1 MTIKPWA
8 VLLTIVVFGGLLA
21 GIFWAGAQERAQQ
34 GPSFLR
40 VDQQGDLHVVFHE
53 KIFRLSP
60 AGRYLNTYS
69 LRDLGVG
76 EMIGG
81 LDFFR
86 NGDVLLRSGD
96 SVPNLYE
103 QILIQLRIRQ
113 PESESGTSGDR
124 LVRCDLDEMTCQ
136 PLAGFAQTFKRSFRI
151 AIDSDDNIFI
161 ADTGREALYW
171 LDSGGRK
178 IAGIGSGFRLP
189 NQLLRDDGRIVVTNT
204 NRHELTFVPLKKE
217 GFEPESSWHRLKVN
231 TPEARQTRETW
242 PMDLL
247 KVGDEWLVLSQGG
260 NMAFGDVFRFA
271 EDGSY
276 RSRFNLP
283 DEVDPLAIAKLEG
296 DVVVADYA
304 GFRLLRYGDQGEP
317 RGELAVPEIV
327 RYATEVRAARDRFA
341 LYQTALWILFAT
353 SLVAG
358 FAVAIVD
365 EIKRQRN
372 RGALEAERRSQAQ
385 ARPVQQTPRP
395 PPDDPDIHWIGTA
408 DSVRR
413 HLLTAFLLI
422 GAGGLLMV
430 IAVMRLVSRE
440 VADGPFF
447 VLFFSLLILGVPLVV
462 ALVIVRKMLVT
473 IRIGV
478 LREWLIVCD
487 WRRRVAIGRG
497 DEIVRTPTAIS
508 IEGVAVPLGRGKY
521 TMLFDREEWS
531 QWIEPRLANARIL
544 TGMEMLTWNWKY
556 QRSQIL
562 AAVAALLVLL
572 AWTLVR

>member
-1 MTIKPWA
+1 
-8 VLLTIVVFGGLLA
+8 VN
-21 GIFWAGAQERAQQ
+21 QQ
-34 GPSFLR
+34 GE
-40 VDQQGDLHVVFHE
+40 LHVVFHE
-53 KIFRLSP
+53 NIFRLSP

-103 QILIQLRIRQ
+103 QLLIQLRIRQ
-113 PESESGTSGDR
+113 PENDSGTSGDR

-151 AIDSDDNIFI
+151 AIDADDNIFI

-178 IAGIGSGFRLP
+178 IAEIRSGFRLP
-189 NQLLRDDGRIVVTNT
+189 NQLVRDDDRIVVANT

-217 GFEPESSWHRLKVN
+217 GFEPESSWRHLKVN

-247 KVGDEWLVLSQGG
+247 KAGDEWLVLSQGG

-283 DEVDPLAIAKLEG
+283 DEVDPLAIARLEG

-304 GFRLLRYGDQGEP
+304 GFRLLLYDDQGEP
-317 RGELAVPEIV
+317 RGELVVPEIA
-327 RYATEVRAARDRFA
+327 RYATEVRATRDRFA
-341 LYQTALWILFAT
+341 LYQAVLWILFAT

-372 RGALEAERRSQAQ
+372 RRALEAERRSQAR
-385 ARPVQQTPRP
+385 ARPVQETPRP
-395 PPDDPDIHWIGTA
+395 SPDDPDIHWIGTA

-413 HLLTAFLLI
+413 HLLTAFLII

-440 VADGPFF
+440 IPDGLFF
-447 VLFFSLLILGVPLVV
+447 VLFFSLLILGVPLAV
-462 ALVIVRKMLVT
+462 ALVIVRRMLVT

-497 DEIVRTPTAIS
+497 DEIVRTPTSIA

-531 QWIEPRLANARIL
+531 QWIEPRLTGARIL

-556 QRSQIL
+556 QRSQMLVAI
-562 AAVAALLVLL
+562 AALLVLL